1 MAEVARSLAVSRRE
15 IDENGEEK
23 SLRNDELQQ
32 LLDGPCS
39 PVRKAIILAAGIGS
53 RLCPFT
59 EHTPKCLAPING
71 VPILIN
77 MLTHLSNVGVEETVI
92 VVGYLKEKLYD
103 MVGESFNGMK
113 ITYIESDRYATTNNI
128 YSLWLAREH
137 LTEDVIL
144 MESDVFFERMLLDHM
159 FANGNKNVAAV
170 ARHQPWMSG
179 TVVSL
184 DEEGNVQALL
194 ETRHQGPQFDY
205 SRVFKTLNIYLLRS
219 DFLRYQFVP
228 RLEAF
233 INAGDV
239 NQYYEAIF
247 HTTAYNRQHRM
258 AALLC
263 DDVRWFE
270 IDDENDRLMAEY
282 IFASPEERYEVVARE
297 YGSYWRYGFTDHTYL
312 YNLYFPPDGVFDHM
326 RNHVRDLVEN
336 YPVGQDAL
344 AGLVGIVIDQPA
356 QRIVVGNG
364 ASELIK
370 IISGHL
376 CNQLIIP
383 EPSFNEYA
391 NAAPDGKIIGFV
403 LKPPLFQLDVDE
415 FAAEALRCRADV
427 AVVVSPNNPTSLL
440 VPKADL
446 LRLAGKLAIQ
456 NCLLIVD
463 ESFIDFVEGQEQW
476 TLENDVA
483 EYGNLAVLKSMSKA
497 YGICGLRLGYLLTAN
512 QGLATAVRN
521 KVPIWNINGF
531 AEDFLRLL
539 PRYRQDFIESCR
551 KVRSDRDDLYRSL
564 ASILGVTAYK
574 PDANFVFCR
583 LPDEAMS
590 GPEVTRRLFMEHDI
604 YIKHCA
610 GKPLPESDRYLR
622 IASRTKPEN
631 HKLVEALRSIITRKQ
646 P

>member
-1 MAEVARSLAVSRRE
+1 MSRQIETDVERRLYRE
-15 IDENGEEK
+15 
-23 SLRNDELQQ
+23 
-32 LLDGPCS
+32 PCS

-77 MLTHLSNVGVEETVI
+77 MLTHLSDVGVEETAI
-92 VVGYLKEKLYD
+92 VVGYLKEKIYD
-103 MVGESFNGMK
+103 VVGNSFNGMK
-113 ITYIESDRYATTNNI
+113 ISYIESDRYATTNNI

-144 MESDVFFERMLLDHM
+144 LESDVFFERLLLNHM
-159 FANGNKNVAAV
+159 FANGNRNVAAV
-170 ARHQPWMSG
+170 ARHQSWMSG

-184 DEEGNVQALL
+184 DKEGNIQALL

-205 SRVFKTLNIYLLRS
+205 SRVFKTLNIYLLRC
-219 DFLRYQFVP
+219 DFLRDQFVP

-239 NQYYEAIF
+239 NQYYEVILHA
-247 HTTAYNRQHRM
+247 TAYSQQHTM
-258 AALLC
+258 MALLC
-263 DDVRWFE
+263 DDIKWVE
-270 IDDENDRLMAEY
+270 VDDESDRLTAEY
-282 IFASPEERYEVVARE
+282 TFASPEERYEVVARE

-312 YNLYFPPDGVFDHM
+312 YNLYFPPEGVFDHM
-326 RNHVRDLVEN
+326 RNHVHDLIET

-344 AGLVGIVIDQPA
+344 AGLVGLVINQPA

-376 CNQLIIP
+376 CKQLIIP

-391 NAAPDGKIIGFV
+391 NAAPEGKVTGFA
-403 LKPPLFQLDVDE
+403 LKPPFFQLDVDE

-446 LRLAGKLAIQ
+446 RRLARKLAGQ
-456 NCLLIVD
+456 DCLLIVD
-463 ESFIDFVEGQEQW
+463 ESFIDFVEDRDQA
-476 TLENDVA
+476 TLENEVA
-483 EYGNLAVLKSMSKA
+483 EHGNMAVIKSMSKA

-512 QGLATAVRN
+512 QGLATALRN

-531 AEDFLRLL
+531 AEAFLRLL
-539 PRYRQDFIESCR
+539 PRYRQDFIESCQ
-551 KVRSDRDDLYRSL
+551 KVRSDRDELYRSL
-564 ASILGVTAYK
+564 ASIPGVTAYK

-590 GPEVTRRLFMEHDI
+590 GPEVTRRLFIEHNI
-604 YIKHCA
+604 YIKHCV
-610 GKPLPESDRYLR
+610 GKPLPEPARYLR

-631 HKLVEALRSIITRKQ
+631 HKLVEALRSVITRKQ

>member
-1 MAEVARSLAVSRRE
+1 MSRQSETVAERRP
-15 IDENGEEK
+15 
-23 SLRNDELQQ
+23 SW
-32 LLDGPCS
+32 GPCS

-53 RLCPFT
+53 RLCPLT

-71 VPILIN
+71 VPILNN
-77 MLTHLSNVGVEETVI
+77 MLTHLSDSGVEETVI
-92 VVGYLKEKLYD
+92 VVGYLKEKIYD
-103 MVGESFNGMK
+103 MVGNSFNGMK
-113 ITYIESDRYATTNNI
+113 ISYIESDCYATTNNI
-128 YSLWLAREH
+128 YSLWLARKH
-137 LTEDVIL
+137 LTEDIVL
-144 MESDVFFERMLLDHM
+144 LESDVFFERMLLDHM
-159 FANGNKNVAAV
+159 FANGNRNVAAV
-170 ARHQPWMSG
+170 ARHQSWMSG

-184 DEEGNVQALL
+184 DKEGNIQALL

-205 SRVFKTLNIYLLRS
+205 SMVFKTLNIYLLRR
-219 DFLRYQFVP
+219 DFLREQFVP

-239 NQYYEAIF
+239 NQYYEVILHA
-247 HTTAYNRQHRM
+247 TAYSQQHSM
-258 AALLC
+258 TALLC
-263 DDVRWFE
+263 DDIKWFE
-270 IDDENDRLMAEY
+270 IDDENDRLAAEY
-282 IFASPEERYEVVARE
+282 LFASPEERYEVVARE
-297 YGSYWRYGFTDHTYL
+297 HGGYWRYGFTDHTYL
-312 YNLYFPPDGVFDHM
+312 YNLYFPPEGVFGHM
-326 RNHVRDLVEN
+326 RNHIHDLIES

-344 AGLVGIVIDQPA
+344 ASLVGSVINQPA

-364 ASELIK
+364 VSELIK

-391 NAAPDGKIIGFV
+391 NAAPEGKVTGFA
-403 LKPPLFQLDVDE
+403 LKPPFFQLDVDE
-415 FAAEALRCRADV
+415 FATEALRCQADV

-446 LRLAGKLAIQ
+446 LRLAGKLAGQ
-456 NCLLIVD
+456 DCLLIVD
-463 ESFIDFVEGQEQW
+463 ESFIDFVEDRDQS
-476 TLENDVA
+476 TLEQEVA
-483 EYGNLAVLKSMSKA
+483 EHENMAILKSMSKA

-521 KVPIWNINGF
+521 EVSIWNINGF
-531 AEDFLRLL
+531 AEAFLRLL
-539 PRYRQDFIESCR
+539 PRYRQDFIESCQ

-564 ASILGVTAYK
+564 ASIPGMTAYK

-590 GPEVTRRLFMEHDI
+590 GPEVTRRLFIEHNI

-610 GKPLPESDRYLR
+610 GKPLPEPDRYLR

-631 HKLVEALRSIITRKQ
+631 HKLIEALRSIITRQQ

>member
-1 MAEVARSLAVSRRE
+1 MYHGFVEEFMSRQSKIISER
-15 IDENGEEK
+15 
-23 SLRNDELQQ
+23 RPHW
-32 LLDGPCS
+32 GPCS

-53 RLCPFT
+53 RLEPLT
-59 EHTPKCLAPING
+59 EHIPKCLAPING
-71 VPILIN
+71 VPILTN
-77 MLTHLSNVGVEETVI
+77 MLTHLSDSGVEETVI
-92 VVGYLKEKLYD
+92 VVGYLKEKIYD
-103 MVGESFNGMK
+103 LIGTSFNRMK
-113 ITYIESDRYATTNNI
+113 VSYIESDRYATTNNI

-137 LTEDVIL
+137 LTEDIIL
-144 MESDVFFERMLLDHM
+144 LESDVFFERLLLDHM
-159 FANGNKNVAAV
+159 FANGNRNVAAV
-170 ARHQPWMSG
+170 AQHQSWMSG

-184 DEEGNVQALL
+184 DKEGNIQTLL

-205 SRVFKTLNIYLLRS
+205 SRVFKTLNIYLLRR
-219 DFLRYQFVP
+219 DFLHDQFVP

-233 INAGDV
+233 VNAGDV
-239 NQYYEAIF
+239 DQYYEIIL
-247 HTTAYNRQHRM
+247 HVTTYSQQHSM
-258 AALLC
+258 TAFLC
-263 DDVRWFE
+263 DDIKWFE
-270 IDDENDRLMAEY
+270 IDDENDRLHAEY

-312 YNLYFPPDGVFDHM
+312 YNVYFPPEEFFDHI
-326 RNHVRDLVEN
+326 RNHIYDLVES

-344 AGLVGIVIDQPA
+344 ASLISLVINQPA
-356 QRIVVGNG
+356 PRIVVGNG
-364 ASELIK
+364 ASELIN
-370 IISGHL
+370 IISGQL

-391 NAAPDGKIIGFV
+391 NAAPEGKVTGFA
-403 LKPPLFQLDVDE
+403 LKPPFFQLDVDE
-415 FAAEALRCRADV
+415 FAAEALRCQADV
-427 AVVVSPNNPTSLL
+427 AVIVSPNNPTSLL

-446 LRLAGKLAIQ
+446 LRLAGKLAGQ

-463 ESFIDFVEGQEQW
+463 ESFIDFAEDRDQS
-476 TLENDVA
+476 TLEQEVA
-483 EYGNLAVLKSMSKA
+483 EHENMTILKSMSKA

-521 KVPIWNINGF
+521 KVPIWNINSF

-539 PRYRQDFIESCR
+539 PRYRKDFMESCQ
-551 KVRSDRDDLYRSL
+551 KVRSDRDELYRSL
-564 ASILGVTAYK
+564 ASIPGMIAYK

-583 LPDEAMS
+583 LPDGTLS
-590 GPEVTRRLFMEHDI
+590 GPELTHRLFIEHDI

-610 GKPLPESDRYLR
+610 GKPLPEPDLYLR